1 MTGLFCVLS
10 VNPLAVGLKHFALD
24 DVHCHNHG
32 VTVAWDEDG
41 SRGYKGC
48 AKGLCVWVDGLVVA
62 TSPTLVKLDV
72 QLP

>member
-1 MTGLFCVLS
+1 M
-10 VNPLAVGLKHFALD
+10 HY
-24 DVHCHNHG
+24 HNHS

-48 AKGLCVWVDGLVVA
+48 AKGLCVWVEAA
-62 TSPTLVKLDV
+62 TSPTPKKLDV